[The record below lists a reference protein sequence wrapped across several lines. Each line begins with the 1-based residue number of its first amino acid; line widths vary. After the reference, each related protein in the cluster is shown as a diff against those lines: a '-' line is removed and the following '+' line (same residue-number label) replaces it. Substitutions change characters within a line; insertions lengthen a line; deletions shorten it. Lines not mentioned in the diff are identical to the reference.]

1 MLRKLYDHPFY
12 YRLLFLYIVSILNGL
27 LFNSITNY
35 FSLNYENNYS
45 LNVSIIQKFFILIL
59 FGPALETIIFQYL
72 PMQFTR
78 KFFFND
84 YVPVIVSA
92 FIFSIVHY
100 YNFVYV
106 LMTFIGGLI
115 LGSVYILSENYK
127 KIPVI
132 YTFIFHSLY
141 NLFGFIFIE

>member
-1 MLRKLYDHPFY
+1 MLEKYCNYSFY
-12 YRLLFLYIVSILNGL
+12 CKLLFLYIISILNGL
-27 LFNSITNY
+27 LFNFIASY
-35 FSLNYENNYS
+35 FSLNFENDYN
-45 LNVSIIQKFFILIL
+45 LDISISQKFFILIL
-59 FGPALETIIFQYL
+59 FGPALETIILQHG
-72 PMQFTR
+72 PIQFVR
-78 KFFFND
+78 KFFLND
-84 YVPVIVSA
+84 YAAIIISA

-100 YNFVYV
+100 YNFMYV

-115 LGSVYILSENYK
+115 LGSVYILSENNK